1 MKWCGDIGLLG
12 WVTPW
17 LLHSHG
23 MEPNFVPTCRSIN
36 SVDNSVNKSV

>member
-12 WVTPW
+12 WVAPW

-23 MEPNFVPTCRSIN
+23 MEPNFVPNARSIN
-36 SVDNSVNKSV
+36 SVDNPVNKSV

>member
-1 MKWCGDIGLLG
+1 MNRCGDIGLLD
-12 WVTPW
+12 WVAPW

-23 MEPNFVPTCRSIN
+23 MEPNFVPNDRSVI

>member
-1 MKWCGDIGLLG
+1 MNGCGDIGLLG

-23 MEPNFVPTCRSIN
+23 MEPNFVPTPHSIN